1 MEKERERESER
12 ERGIRGGEKGDKGEG
27 ILLVNPVLLTPL
39 ARLTRLCTMMGCLF
53 CANIS
58 VVVKHISCSENI
70 TERETSDGK
79 LTEKMITCS
88 RKGN

>member
-1 MEKERERESER
+1 MEKERERERERERESER

-58 VVVKHISCSENI
+58 VVVK
-70 TERETSDGK
+70 TLQK
-79 LTEKMITCS
+79 EKQVM
-88 RKGN
+88 GN